1 MRLRQTASIAAALTF
16 ICLDGGRASAQT
28 SSSARDPQARS
39 RAIAASFSKF
49 KSLSKEKHG
58 IKKEKYLKVES
69 QPVVKANREDYSGTY
84 EIPDLGLAL
93 HLRVDHSGRV
103 EGDGYEPLGGDP
115 AVRRAFTLKDGK
127 IDGAL
132 LSATKSYADG
142 DTERFEAAFMNR
154 TTYESP
160 TDTGFTRFGLGAL
173 GRSIEVSGL
182 TIDKFFYEL
191 KSP

>member
-1 MRLRQTASIAAALTF
+1 MSLTQTASLAAALTL
-16 ICLDGGRASAQT
+16 ICLDASRSSAQT
-28 SSSARDPQARS
+28 TGSALDPQARS

-49 KSLSKEKHG
+49 KSLSREKHG

-84 EIPDLGLAL
+84 AIPDLGLAL
-93 HLRVDHSGRV
+93 HLRADHTGNV
-103 EGDGYEPLGGDP
+103 EGDGYEPLGSDP

-132 LSATKSYADG
+132 LTATKSYTDG
-142 DTERFEAAFMNR
+142 DTEQFEAVFMNR
-154 TTYESP
+154 TSFESP

-173 GRSIEVSGL
+173 GRSIQVSGL